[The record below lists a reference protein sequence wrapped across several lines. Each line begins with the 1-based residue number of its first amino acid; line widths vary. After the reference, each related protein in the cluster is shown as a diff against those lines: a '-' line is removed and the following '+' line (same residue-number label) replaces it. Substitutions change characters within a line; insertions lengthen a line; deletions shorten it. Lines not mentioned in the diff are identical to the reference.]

1 MLNGK
6 TANCLLRHSVQR
18 CVKSRRQEMKWGGA
32 FVKSGPFPLARRQGV
47 RWVRMPV
54 FLDAGLIFYFTFYLF
69 GVHTHPTHPLPMGVV
84 GYVSLCACAKSRDL
98 LKLP

>member
-1 MLNGK
+1 MMLIGK
-6 TANCLLRHSVQR
+6 TANCLLRHSIQC
-18 CVKSRRQEMKWGGA
+18 CVKSRRQARRQEMKWGGA

-69 GVHTHPTHPLPMGVV
+69 GGEYAPNAPPCLR
-84 GYVSLCACAKSRDL
+84 AW
-98 LKLP
+98 